1 MKLKYAVLPAAVA
14 MLFSAAASAADT
26 SDTVHDQGRIYF
38 LGSVKAPTCVVN
50 DGQKNFTVML
60 GDFEMSR
67 FPEGRTQVRGNETVE
82 VKLTECT
89 GHWANLKLEASD
101 RYTDDLIKFAETSNS
116 AKGLALG
123 LKTEDSLTAPF
134 IKVNGKESN
143 WKKID
148 NKNATFHFYPFIY
161 QLADLVES
169 GKLRAQVSYTIRY
182 V

>member
-26 SDTVHDQGRIYF
+26 VDTVHDQGRIYF

-60 GDFEMSR
+60 GDFEMSA
-67 FPEGRTQVRGNETVE
+67 FPQSNTQVRGNEAVQI
-82 VKLTECT
+82 KLTECT
-89 GHWANLKLEASD
+89 GQWANLRLEATD
-101 RYTDDLIKFAETSNS
+101 RYNDSMIKFAETSNS

-123 LKTEDSLTAPF
+123 LKAVDDAAAPF
-134 IKVNGKESN
+134 IKVDGKENN
-143 WKKID
+143 WQQIEQKT
-148 NKNATFHFYPFIY
+148 ATYKFYPFIY
-161 QLADLVES
+161 QLADIVES
-169 GKLRAQVSYTIRY
+169 GKLRAQVLYTIRY